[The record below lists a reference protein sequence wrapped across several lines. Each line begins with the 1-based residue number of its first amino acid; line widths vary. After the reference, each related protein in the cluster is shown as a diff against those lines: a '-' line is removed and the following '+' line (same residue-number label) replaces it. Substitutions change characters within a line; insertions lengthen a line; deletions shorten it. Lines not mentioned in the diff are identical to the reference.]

1 MAGNYTTVYEH
12 KKIAI
17 IPFIKLQVKGM
28 GTLILV
34 LGVHVPLFL
43 LSLLIPTGIGKLFM
57 VLVILSCMGSFA
69 FLENTGRDQE
79 DHVPQAMQFYYKNIK
94 QYKKI
99 NADGQIFYLRGK
111 RIFHPSQIER
121 RKTIWK
127 KKLKPL

>member
-43 LSLLIPTGIGKLFM
+43 LSLLISTGIGKLFM

-111 RIFHPSQIER
+111 RIFHPSRIER